1 MTEYV
6 AIEVAFAKITAAD
19 RGRRK
24 ARVRYDESLR
34 QWVEEGVPLPAGS
47 IAPKSSAAEAYKHW
61 LDVPLTSYT
70 ETYSYSYRHTEDLKP
85 GTLVVVDSPN
95 SGYTLCTV
103 VPRKGS
109 IDDSRATKWIVGVVD
124 DADYQTRKVS
134 EARAAELKSKL
145 DARLKQLMELKK
157 YELLRS
163 DESAAEMI
171 AELEALSKG

>member
-1 MTEYV
+1 MTDYV
-6 AIEVAFAKITAAD
+6 AIEVTFAKNTTSANT
-19 RGRRK
+19 RRK
-24 ARVRYDESLR
+24 ARVRYDDNLC

-47 IAPKSSAAEAYKHW
+47 IAPKSSAMEAYQHW
-61 LDVPLTSYT
+61 LDAPLPSYT
-70 ETYSYSYRHTEDLKP
+70 ETYLYRHTVDLKP

-103 VPRKGS
+103 VPRNGS
-109 IDDSRATKWIVGVVD
+109 IDDSRATEWIVDVVD
-124 DADYQTRKVS
+124 DTAYQTRKAN

-163 DESAAEMI
+163 DESAAAMI
-171 AELEALSKG
+171 AELEALTKG